1 MNKIDQRHK
10 AQGLKVSGTGSRRSF
25 VPVMALAILFV
36 VFLQNVQPA
45 WGQPQGVPPP
55 KPGPGP
61 IRVFIDAP
69 PMDPGSLIK
78 GQPFAVLVPDTHE
91 AQVVIRITLEPAQGG
106 DAYKIALTGQH
117 EFEGMRDVLPYVP
130 EPGRKPDEIQ
140 GALGQLV
147 QLGLMRF
154 VARTPLGGRVRI
166 NLMDQVSPTAV
177 VDPWN
182 FWVFSL
188 NATSF
193 LNGQESYRSQMW
205 FASFSAVR
213 ITPEW
218 KIRLALNGTYEKDHY
233 DYQDYIYDSSLNS
246 QSVTGLVV
254 RSLDD
259 HWSVGSYFSVHGSSF
274 SNTKLDFRLSPA
286 VEYDIFP
293 YSESTK
299 RQLRVLY
306 RLGFQRVRY
315 IDETI
320 FDKTAETLFQQEL
333 SGTLEL
339 KRPWGTVSTTLSGS
353 NYFNDF
359 SKYRLELNGE
369 VSVRIFQG
377 LSFNI
382 EGGASWIHD
391 QLNLAKAG
399 ASIEDVLLQ
408 RKQIATSYDYFFMLG
423 FSYSFG
429 SIRSNVVNP
438 RFGSSGGGGFSMRIS
453 M

>member
-1 MNKIDQRHK
+1 MNQINKNRK
-10 AQGLKVSGTGSRRSF
+10 AQELKVRGAGLGKPS
-25 VPVMALAILFV
+25 VPVVALVILLV
-36 VFLQNVQPA
+36 VSLQNARPA
-45 WGQPQGVPPP
+45 WGQQRDVPPL

-78 GQPFAVLVPDTHE
+78 GLPFAALVPDPRE
-91 AQVVIRITLEPAQGG
+91 AQVVIRIAPEPAKGG
-106 DAYKIALTGQH
+106 NAFKVTLTGQH
-117 EFEGMRDVLPYVP
+117 EYDGMRDVLPYVP
-130 EPGRKPDEIQ
+130 EPGQKPDEVQ
-140 GALGQLV
+140 GALGQV
-147 QLGLMRF
+147 IQLGMMRF

-166 NLMDQVSPTAV
+166 SLMDKVSPTAV

-193 LNGQESYRSQMW
+193 LSGQESYQSQMW

-233 DYQDYIYDSSLNS
+233 DYEDIVYDSSLNS
-246 QSVTGLVV
+246 QSAKGLVV

-259 HWSVGSYFSVHGSSF
+259 HWSVGAYFSVYGSSF
-274 SNTKLDFRLSPA
+274 SNTRLDFRLTPA

-306 RLGFQRVRY
+306 QLGFERVKY

-320 FDKTAETLFQQEL
+320 FDKKAETLIQQEL

-339 KRPWGTVSTTLSGS
+339 KRPWGTVSTALSGS
-353 NYFNDF
+353 TYLHDF
-359 SKYRLELNGE
+359 SKYRLELNTE

-408 RKQIATSYDYFFMLG
+408 RKQLATSYDYFFMVG

-438 RFGSSGGGGFSMRIS
+438 RFGSPGGGGYSMRIS

>member
-1 MNKIDQRHK
+1 MNKRNQHRK
-10 AQGLKVSGTGSRRSF
+10 AQGLKVSSAGSGRSCVF
-25 VPVMALAILFV
+25 IAALAILIAL
-36 VFLQNVQPA
+36 FLQNAQPA
-45 WGQPQGVPPP
+45 WGQPRDVPPL

-69 PMDPGSLIK
+69 PMDPASLIK
-78 GQPFAVLVPDTHE
+78 GQSFALLVPDPRE
-91 AQVVIRITLEPAQGG
+91 AQVVVRITLEPAKGG
-106 DAYKIALTGQH
+106 DVFKVALTGQH
-117 EFEGMRDVLPYVP
+117 EFDGMRDVLPYVP
-130 EPGRKPDEIQ
+130 EPGRKPDEDQ
-140 GALGQLV
+140 AALGQIV

-154 VARTPLGGRVRI
+154 VARTPQGGRVRI
-166 NLMDQVSPTAV
+166 SLMDQVSPTAV

-193 LNGQESYRSQMW
+193 LSGQESYRSQMW

-218 KIRLALNGTYEKDHY
+218 KIRLALNGVYEKDHY
-233 DYQDYIYDSSLNS
+233 DYQDIVYDSSLNS
-246 QSVTGLVV
+246 QSVRGLVV

-259 HWSVGSYFSVHGSSF
+259 HWSVGADFSVFGSSF
-274 SNTKLDFRLSPA
+274 SNTGLAFGLAPA
-286 VEYDIFP
+286 IEYDIFP

-306 RLGFQRVRY
+306 RLGIQRIRY

-320 FDKTAETLFQQEL
+320 FDKKAETLFQEEL

-339 KRPWGTVSTTLSGS
+339 KRSWGTISTTLSGS
-353 NYFNDF
+353 NYLNDF

-391 QLNLAKAG
+391 QLNLAKGG

-408 RKQIATSYDYFFMLG
+408 RKQIATNYEYFFMVG
-423 FSYSFG
+423 FSCSFG